1 MSRWFI
7 TLSFTTFMLASISV
21 QSADICKQQD
31 RVCAEQNNSGDCIR
45 YENTF
50 ICYTDREDKGRCDA
64 GASALSGCEIKSETC
79 TSTEN
84 DICLEKQTE
93 VVCMNLP
100 SGDGI
105 TVSDPMISVIRQ

>member
-50 ICYTDREDKGRCDA
+50 ICYTDREDKGRWMQERPRSRGVRSSLRRA
-64 GASALSGCEIKSETC
+64 QVRKTTSASKSRLKLC
-79 TSTEN
+79 A
-84 DICLEKQTE
+84 
-93 VVCMNLP
+93 
-100 SGDGI
+100 
-105 TVSDPMISVIRQ
+105 

>member
-64 GASALSGCEIKSETC
+64 
-79 TSTEN
+79 
-84 DICLEKQTE
+84 
-93 VVCMNLP
+93 
-100 SGDGI
+100 
-105 TVSDPMISVIRQ
+105 R